1 MFSVFFSYFV
11 FKKIHISVN
20 WICMHHKLVYTWR
33 KYDIRSLCVH
43 FRFLCIYCAFNLFVD
58 DEHISLSV
66 REHLTQRTDEINLR
80 HSCISNRRVILEILA
95 WKANAA
101 YVTDFERKQWWF
113 FAFPT
118 ATVRVYIKRT
128 SFQNGKKHLRVAQI
142 FYQIRPQTTRKST
155 HHQLWLVRL

>member
-1 MFSVFFSYFV
+1 
-11 FKKIHISVN
+11 
-20 WICMHHKLVYTWR
+20 MHLKLVYAWR
-33 KYDIRSLCVH
+33 KYDLRSLSVH

-58 DEHISLSV
+58 DEHISLAV
-66 REHLTQRTDEINLR
+66 REHLTQRTGEINLR
-80 HSCISNRRVILEILA
+80 HSCISNRRVILEILE

-101 YVTDFERKQWWF
+101 YVTDFERKQWLF

-128 SFQNGKKHLRVAQI
+128 SFQNGKKHLRVAQF
-142 FYQIRPQTTRKST
+142 FYQICPQTTRKST